1 MDSDLS
7 VYYCALSRVFAYKCA
22 AGRHLLETFGG
33 PMEAYFAPPGAYEA
47 VPGLTAQD
55 IAALGNK

>member
-33 PMEAYFAPPGAYEA
+33 PAAVGKKAFAASKES
-47 VPGLTAQD
+47 TE
-55 IAALGNK
+55 